1 MSDRIGNILSGHDT
15 FPKLLRYQ
23 AGRLGKKRIAL
34 REKEFG
40 IWQEVDWEHYYERV
54 RHFSLGMLRL
64 GLKGGEKVSIIGD
77 NRPEWVMA
85 EIAAQAAGAVPLG
98 LYQDSTLKEVAYVID
113 HSDSVMVVAEDQ
125 EQVDKILEM
134 KDDLPKVRYII
145 YTDPRGMRSYK
156 DPHLLDFTE
165 VESFGKEIDE
175 REPGRFDM
183 MVDETTCSDL
193 ALICYTSGT
202 TGFPKGAL
210 LTYKNLLSMAYNLNR
225 IDPKREDDDFVSFL
239 PLAWIGE
246 QMMSLS
252 SALLIGFTVNFPE
265 EPETVQENI
274 REIGPQVMFSPPRI
288 WENMTSTVQVKILD
302 ATKFKQK
309 IYSYFLPVGYR
320 YANCKFKKEK
330 PSLSLRLSYFL
341 GYWFVLRALKDRLGL
356 LRIRTAYTG
365 GAALGPDVFRFF
377 HAIGVNLKQIYG
389 QTEISGISCVH
400 RDDDINFDSVGKA
413 LPDTEITLSESG
425 EILSKSPA
433 VFLGYYKSDEA
444 TKDTLTD
451 GWLHSGDAGYFTD
464 DGQLVVIDR
473 LKDVMSLNDGTKFSP
488 QFIENKLKFSPYIKE
503 AVCMGHEKDYIA
515 SMICIDYPN
524 VGKWAETRRIS
535 YTTYTDLAGKEEV
548 YRMIDEEVRKV
559 NATLPE
565 SSRIKKFTLLY
576 KELDADDDELT
587 RTRKVRRRF
596 VSERYRN
603 VIDAIYSDEE
613 NIFVEATIKYQD
625 GKTSHIKTTLVI
637 REMFK
642 EEAKGGLLSSAR
654 Y

>member
-1 MSDRIGNILSGHDT
+1 MSDRIGKILSDHDT
-15 FPKLLRYQ
+15 FSKLLRYQ
-23 AGRLGKKRIAL
+23 AGRLGKKKIAL

-40 IWQEVDWEHYYERV
+40 IWQEVDWERYYERV
-54 RHFSLGMLRL
+54 RHFSLGMVKL

-113 HSDSVMVVAEDQ
+113 HSDSVIVVAEDQ

-134 KDDLPKVRYII
+134 KEELPKVRHII
-145 YTDPRGMRSYK
+145 YTDPRGMRNYE
-156 DPHLLDFTE
+156 DPHLLEFTE
-165 VESFGKEIDE
+165 VESLGKEIDE
-175 REPGRFDM
+175 SEPGLFDR
-183 MVDETTCSDL
+183 MVDEAGVESL

-210 LTYKNLLSMAYNLNR
+210 LTYRNLLSMAYNLNR

-274 REIGPQVMFSPPRI
+274 REIGPHVMFSPPRI

-309 IYSYFLPVGYR
+309 IYAYFLPVGYR
-320 YANCKFKKEK
+320 YADCNFRNEK
-330 PSLSLRLSYFL
+330 PPLSLRISYFL

-413 LPDTEITLSESG
+413 LPETEITLSDTG

-433 VFLGYYKSDEA
+433 VFLGYYKSDED
-444 TKDTLTD
+444 TRRTLTE

-473 LKDVMSLNDGTKFSP
+473 LKDVMSLNDGTRFSP

-535 YTTYTDLAGKEEV
+535 YTTYTDLAGKPEI
-548 YRMIDEEVRKV
+548 YKMIDEEVRKV
-559 NATLPE
+559 NGTLPE
-565 SSRIKKFTLLY
+565 NSRVKKFTLLY

-587 RTRKVRRRF
+587 RTRKVRRQF
-596 VSERYRN
+596 VSERYQN
-603 VIDAIYSDEE
+603 VIQAIYSDAED
-613 NIFVEATIKYQD
+613 IFVEATIKYQD
-625 GKTSHIKTTLVI
+625 GKRSHIKTTLVI
-637 REMFK
+637 QEMCK
-642 EEAKGGLLSSAR
+642 EEAKSGLFSSAHN
-654 Y
+654 